1 MLSRM
6 MASLM
11 VSRSARGG
19 GSFRHGA
26 RCGCLLPNL
35 SSTTKRVI
43 LRDGMGLSRIV
54 DITEEFVADEVLKT
68 QDGAR
73 IELPN
78 SDEYDDDDDGLPAN
92 LAILTAYDAI

>member
-1 MLSRM
+1 
-6 MASLM
+6 
-11 VSRSARGG
+11 
-19 GSFRHGA
+19 
-26 RCGCLLPNL
+26 
-35 SSTTKRVI
+35 
-43 LRDGMGLSRIV
+43 MGLSRIV